1 MTPSDAAA
9 LIRTPLAGSVWA
21 DLGCGTGTF
30 TRALATLLTQDAVIH
45 AIDTDASALRSM
57 PAQYDGCAIKTHVA
71 DFTRLPW
78 PFGDVDGVL
87 LANSL
92 HYVRDQ
98 QRFVTDAARHING
111 RQFLIV
117 EYDTLRANP
126 WVPYPL
132 DRASLDAL
140 FRVCGFTSFTW
151 LGTRKS
157 IYRRAPL
164 YGALVSA

>member
-1 MTPSDAAA
+1 MTPSEAAD
-9 LIRTPLAGSVWA
+9 LIRAPLGGSVWA

-30 TRALATLLTQDAVIH
+30 TRALTTLLPQSALVH
-45 AIDTDASALRSM
+45 AIDADASALRSL
-57 PAQYDGCAIKTHVA
+57 PPQHEGRAIQKYIG
-71 DFTRLPW
+71 DFTQLPW

-98 QRFVTDAARHING
+98 ARFITDAARHVNG

-117 EYDTLRANP
+117 EYDTRRASP

-132 DRASLDAL
+132 DRSSLEEL
-140 FRVCGFTSFTW
+140 FRACGFTSLTW
-151 LGTRKS
+151 LGTRRS

-164 YGALVSA
+164 YGALISA